1 MPDFVPDSD
10 LRDIVGEVAGLRVV
24 LTRQDNILGASA
36 VAPTIIHQ
44 LSILRKLSVKSKGE
58 ARELLMRLQAAY
70 AEFGS
75 WLSDELG
82 DRDTGQFWIDRA
94 LEWSHETPDD
104 FIIGYIPANK
114 TPPPINQNDPPPPTG
129 LPPP

>member
-10 LRDIVGEVAGLRVV
+10 LRDIVRDMAALRVV

-44 LSILRKLSVKSKGE
+44 LSILRNLSVKSKGE
-58 ARELLMRLQAAY
+58 ARELLMRLHAAY

-75 WLSDELG
+75 WLSDKLG
-82 DRDTGQFWIDRA
+82 VRDTGQSPIVRD
-94 LEWSHETPDD
+94 LEWSHRTSYD
-104 FIIGYIPANK
+104 FVMVYILVRKANPAEA
-114 TPPPINQNDPPPPTG
+114 
-129 LPPP
+129 